1 MTRIFFIT
9 DIKTEWDQITSD
21 IIAESMINV
30 YKNLTLPFTQISE
43 HRYIPINKSD
53 SVVNLTVSISSN
65 SLSKILILAI
75 DPDDRKQFAHTEK
88 FKNLDIT
95 KVDINNSKEFKM
107 LMLCTLQ
114 EWKLVHMIKF

>member
-53 SVVNLTVSISSN
+53 SVVNLTASISSN